1 MARLLFNVLNEAN
14 PNRIADA
21 AREVYLG
28 SALGNAP
35 RNARVAVVAGTGV
48 GALPEDAKAAAVLRC
63 FVTAGTVTGHF
74 TALQTA
80 AAPATTQVGVSPTG
94 NLQFL
99 IADAVTEA
107 EVTYVTAEGIV
118 RQETISVASQ
128 IGVLPTGIQAKT
140 LLSATDVTGGGSV
153 AKTVVARS
161 NAPAASSASIS
172 IDGDTI
178 RFGDAGVTSAL
189 VRYIAWPA
197 ETVDQ
202 ALRSSVNF

>member
-1 MARLLFNVLNEAN
+1 MSRNLLNVLDEAN
-14 PNRIADA
+14 PNRLPDA
-21 AREVYLG
+21 AREVRIG

-35 RNARVAVVAGTGV
+35 RNARVVVVAGTGV
-48 GALPEDAKAAAVLRC
+48 GALPEDAKAVAVLRC
-63 FVTAGTVTGHF
+63 YVTAGTVTGHF

-80 AAPATTQVGVSPTG
+80 AAPATTQVGVSATG

-107 EVTYVTAEGIV
+107 EVTYVTAEGVI
-118 RQETISVASQ
+118 RQETIAVASQ
-128 IGVLPTGIQAKT
+128 IGALPAGIQVKT

-153 AKTVVARS
+153 AKTVVARG

-189 VRYIAWPA
+189 VRYLAWPV

-202 ALRSSVNF
+202 ALRSTVNF

>member
-1 MARLLFNVLNEAN
+1 MSRVLLNVLNEAN

-48 GALPEDAKAAAVLRC
+48 GVLPEDAKAAAVLRC
-63 FVTAGTVTGHF
+63 YVTAGTVTGHF

-80 AAPATTQVGVSPTG
+80 AAPATTQVGVSPLG

-107 EVTYVTAEGIV
+107 EVTYVTAEGVI
-118 RQETISVASQ
+118 RQETITVAAQ
-128 IGVLPTGIQAKT
+128 VGALPTGIQGKT

-153 AKTVVARS
+153 AKTVAARG
-161 NAPAASSASIS
+161 NAPGAGTASLSV
-172 IDGDTI
+172 DGDSI

-189 VRYIAWPA
+189 VRYIAWPS

-202 ALRSSVNF
+202 ALRSSVSL